1 MIKIDYRTV
10 RKRIPVKYKF
20 NRTVLRQLRNPIK
33 VAQET
38 AKHVRK
44 RVAIRGKTAT
54 APRSYAPKNRET
66 AYFVGPDYMRSLGIS
81 NHDGRF
87 ESSREFH
94 SKARTK
100 ARTFKVTGGMWE
112 GLTASNEGT
121 TKARFMF
128 ERSSLGKASK
138 KRKLKK
144 DSRIAKETG
153 RRYAIKSRK
162 AKNSAKAWAVFKNLK
177 VHPLQTTPNEN
188 AAMGAAVL
196 SAAHSKFE
204 KFFGS
209 GHQEVVGM
217 AQFDRKLY
225 RNILRRLKKK

>member
-1 MIKIDYRTV
+1 V
-10 RKRIPVKYKF
+10 RKRVAKKYKF
-20 NRTVLRQLRNPIK
+20 NRAVLKALRKPIK

-54 APRSYAPKNRET
+54 APRSYAPRNRET

-81 NHDGRF
+81 DHDGRF
-87 ESSREFH
+87 ESSSEFH
-94 SKARTK
+94 AKAKTRP
-100 ARTFKVTGGMWE
+100 RTFNVTGGMWE
-112 GLTASNEGT
+112 GLTASNEGKD
-121 TKARFMF
+121 KARFMF
-128 ERSSLGKASK
+128 ERSSMGKASK

-162 AKNSAKAWAVFKNLK
+162 AKNSAKAWAVFKHLR

-196 SAAHSKFE
+196 SAAHAKME
-204 KFFGS
+204 EFFGS
-209 GHQEVVGM
+209 GEQDPTGLNYN
-217 AQFDRKLY
+217 RKLY
-225 RNILRRLKKK
+225 RNILRRLKRK